1 MADYLVV
8 YKIES
13 SRIFDHGLS
22 IILNCYGEVSE
33 MLCSSYKKHVLPV
46 SESYAQE

>member
-1 MADYLVV
+1 MADYLVI

-33 MLCSSYKKHVLPV
+33 MCSSYKKHVLPV

>member
-13 SRIFDHGLS
+13 LRIFDHGLS
-22 IILNCYGEVSE
+22 IILNWYGEVSE
-33 MLCSSYKKHVLPV
+33 MCSSYKKHVLPV